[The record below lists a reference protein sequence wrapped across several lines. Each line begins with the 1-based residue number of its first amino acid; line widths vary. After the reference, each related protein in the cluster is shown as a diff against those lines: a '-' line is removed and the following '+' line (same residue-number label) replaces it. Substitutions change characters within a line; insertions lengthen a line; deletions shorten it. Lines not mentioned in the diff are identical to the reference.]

1 MKITKVENS
10 SNISAIGYDEVK
22 ISLSSNIVNILRI
35 YFKNGLIYDYY
46 NVPNEVYEEF
56 LKSES
61 KGTFFHKN
69 INKKYTF
76 LKVEK

>member
-22 ISLSSNIVNILRI
+22 VSLSSNIVNILRI

-46 NVPNEVYEEF
+46 NVPKEVYEEF

-69 INKKYTF
+69 INKKYIF